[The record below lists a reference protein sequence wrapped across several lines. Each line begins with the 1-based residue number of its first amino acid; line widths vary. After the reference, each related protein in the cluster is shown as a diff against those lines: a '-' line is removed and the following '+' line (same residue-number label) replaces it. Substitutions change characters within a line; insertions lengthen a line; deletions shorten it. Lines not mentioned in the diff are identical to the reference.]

1 MPLDPAVFTVSTRA
15 EDVDRERLFQFLNEE
30 SGWATGI
37 SREIVNRA
45 VENSLNFTLLDADG
59 VQRGYARVVTDRA
72 TFAWLCDVYVDADVR
87 GMGLSHRLLEAVD
100 GHPDMMG
107 LRRWILA
114 TSTAPWLYEKYGW
127 QPVARPDIWMERHRP
142 YPQPS

>member
-1 MPLDPAVFTVSTRA
+1 MPLDPADFTVSTRA

-45 VENSLNFTLLDADG
+45 VENSLNFALLDADG

-72 TFAWLCDVYVDADVR
+72 TFAWLCDVYVDVDLR
-87 GMGLSHRLLEAVD
+87 GLGLSHRLLEAVD
-100 GHPDMMG
+100 EHPDLLG

-127 QPVARPDIWMERHRP
+127 EPVARHDIWMERHRP

>member
-1 MPLDPAVFTVSTRA
+1 MSLDPAVFTVSTRA
-15 EDVDRERLFQFLNEE
+15 EDVDRERLFQFLNEG

-45 VENSLNFTLLDADG
+45 VENPLNFTLLDADRI
-59 VQRGYARVVTDRA
+59 QRGYARVVTDRA
-72 TFAWLCDVYVDADVR
+72 TFAWLCDVYVDADLR
-87 GMGLSHRLLEAVD
+87 GLGLSHRLLEAVD
-100 GHPDMMG
+100 GHPDLLG

-127 QPVARPDIWMERHRP
+127 QPVARPEIWMERHRP

>member
-1 MPLDPAVFTVSTRA
+1 MPLDPAVFTVSTRG

-45 VENSLNFTLLDADG
+45 VENSLNFALLDADG

-72 TFAWLCDVYVDADVR
+72 TFAWLCDVYVDEDLR
-87 GMGLSHRLLEAVD
+87 GLGLSHLLLEVVD
-100 GHPDMMG
+100 GHPDLLG

-127 QPVARPDIWMERHRP
+127 QPVARPEIWMERHRP

>member
-72 TFAWLCDVYVDADVR
+72 TFAWLCDVYLDKDLR
-87 GMGLSHRLLEAVD
+87 GLGLSHRLLEAVD
-100 GHPDMMG
+100 EHPDLQG

-127 QPVARPDIWMERHRP
+127 QPVARPEIWMERHHP

>member
-1 MPLDPAVFTVSTRA
+1 MPLDPADFTVSTRA
-15 EDVDRERLFQFLNEE
+15 EDVDQERLFQFLNEE

-72 TFAWLCDVYVDADVR
+72 TFAWLCDVYVDVDLR
-87 GMGLSHRLLEAVD
+87 GLGLSHRLLEVVD
-100 GHPDMMG
+100 GHPDLLG

-127 QPVARPDIWMERHRP
+127 QPVARPDIWMERHCP
-142 YPQPS
+142 YPQPT